1 MIETTVESVDVR
13 SPPPL
18 TTETPVSEAAQYLR
32 RTDVPALTVLED
44 ESVVGIV
51 TESDI
56 VALVAET
63 DDRPAVREIMSAPVT
78 TISPAATLTEAAET
92 MRTNG
97 VKQLPVVSD
106 GIYRGCFRRGPW
118 LPTFRDTASRSS
130 GKTSRCASRRPT
142 GRNSLRPTDR
152 RHRSKRTQPH
162 D

>member
-18 TTETPVSEAAQYLR
+18 TTETPVSDAAQHLR

-63 DDRPAVREIMSAPVT
+63 DDRPAVREIMSSPVT
-78 TISPAATLTEAAET
+78 TIPPAATLTEAAET

-106 GIYRGCFRRGPW
+106 GIYRGVLSARTLAPY
-118 LPTFRDTASRSS
+118 LPRHRLEIEWEDEPMRLEAADGQELTAS
-130 GKTSRCASRRPT
+130 
-142 GRNSLRPTDR
+142 D
-152 RHRSKRTQPH
+152 
-162 D
+162 